1 MASRGSFKAYLYLA
15 PALSVIIFFFFGGF
29 VLALIQSLGYF
40 PVIGQTELTFKY
52 YLEVFQKPEFM
63 QSLKYTC
70 YIAFISTSIATVLG
84 TLLAYILLKSSVKKG
99 GIFSF
104 FYKVPIAVPHL
115 VAALMIVFILSQGG
129 IVSRLCMKFGLIT
142 DTASFPAFFYTR
154 QACGI
159 ILIYIWKEIPFV
171 TFVVYTVMKNID
183 TKLGEVA
190 SNLKASSLQVFLHVT
205 LPLSMPSIVS
215 ASTIVFA
222 YSFGAFEVPYLL
234 GATYPKALPVWAYMN
249 YISADLSAR
258 PIAMVI
264 NILISLVCAGLVFI
278 YYRSMRGYL
287 ENGVK

>member
-1 MASRGSFKAYLYLA
+1 M
-15 PALSVIIFFFFGGF
+15 
-29 VLALIQSLGYF
+29 
-40 PVIGQTELTFKY
+40 
-52 YLEVFQKPEFM
+52 
-63 QSLKYTC
+63 
-70 YIAFISTSIATVLG
+70 G
-84 TLLAYILLKSSVKKG
+84 TLLAYFLLKFSVKKG
-99 GIFSF
+99 VISF

-129 IVSRLCMKFGLIT
+129 LVSRLCMKLGLIT

-154 QACGI
+154 QAWGI
-159 ILIYIWKEIPFV
+159 ILIFIWKEVPFV

-190 SNLKASSLQVFLHVT
+190 SNLKASSLQVFLNVT

-222 YSFGAFEVPYLL
+222 YSFGAFEVPFLL
-234 GATYPKALPVWAYMN
+234 GATYPKTLPVWAYMN

-264 NILISLVCAGLVFI
+264 NILVSLVCAGLVFI
-278 YYRSMRGYL
+278 YYRSMRRYL